1 MNTSGAIF
9 LSASVPDPK
18 RTPDYAKSA
27 DTVAIASAVSALVHV
42 VLGRRRLVW
51 GGHPAIT
58 PMVYSVAED
67 LNVDYSEWVTLYQS
81 SFFDDLYP
89 EDNERF
95 RNIIY
100 TERKDDREASL
111 LQMRHQ
117 MLGDN
122 NFTAGVFIGGMR
134 GIVDEFH
141 LFRELQPKATLVPVA
156 STGGA
161 VLEVMSE
168 FASPTEDLVNDL
180 DYVAL
185 FHRHLRISTAERRY
199 SRPAEQ
205 PKNPNDRV
213 FKPQEGGPRR
223 GSG

>member
-1 MNTSGAIF
+1 MSVSDAIF
-9 LSASVPDPK
+9 LAASVPDPK
-18 RTPDYAKSA
+18 RAPDYAKSA

-58 PMVYSVAED
+58 PMVYSVAEG

-81 SFFDDLYP
+81 KEFEELYP

-95 RNIIY
+95 HNIIY
-100 TERKDDREASL
+100 TEKKDDREASL
-111 LQMRHQ
+111 LHMRQQ
-117 MLGDN
+117 MLGSN
-122 NFTAGVFIGGMR
+122 SFSAGVFIGGMK

-141 LFRELQPKATLVPVA
+141 LFRQMQPNASLVPVA

-161 VLEVMSE
+161 VLDVMPE
-168 FASPTEDLVNDL
+168 LTNHAEDLTTDL

-185 FHRHLRISTAERRY
+185 FHRHLGISVAEKRY
-199 SRPAEQ
+199 PRPIDQ
-205 PKNPNDRV
+205 PSDRGNRLIKPDDVGFNPR
-213 FKPQEGGPRR
+213 P
-223 GSG
+223 

>member
-1 MNTSGAIF
+1 MNINDAIF
-9 LSASVPDPK
+9 LAASVPDP
-18 RTPDYAKSA
+18 RRAPEYAKSA

-58 PMVYSVAED
+58 PMVYSVAEG

-81 SFFDDLYP
+81 SYFEDLYP

-100 TERKDDREASL
+100 TERRGGREASL
-111 LQMRHQ
+111 LHMRQQ
-117 MLGDN
+117 MLGGN
-122 NFTAGVFIGGMR
+122 TFAAGVFIGGMS
-134 GIVDEFH
+134 GIVDEFR
-141 LFRELQPKATLVPVA
+141 LFRQLQPKAALAPVA

-161 VLEVMSE
+161 VLNVVAELTN
-168 FASPTEDLVNDL
+168 PNEDLVSDL

-185 FHRHLRISTAERRY
+185 FHRHLGISPAEKRY
-199 SRPAEQ
+199 PRPAEQ
-205 PKNPNDRV
+205 PKDPGDRL
-213 FKPQEGGPRR
+213 FKLAKG
-223 GSG
+223 